1 MSAPKNRD
9 SENTVV
15 ERDAQDTGTT
25 ATATT
30 SEQKVDADL
39 ITERAEQEQKARRRA
54 VVGLFVG
61 VLLAILVY
69 AIFPADAADVVNKA
83 HPDAEK
89 GPFDA
94 DSLRITAAIAVLMG
108 AWWMTE
114 ALPLAATA
122 LVPLVAFPILAW
134 CRLRRSRPPTPT
146 PRSSCSWAD
155 SSWRWA
161 CNAGT
166 CTAASRCAS

>member
-1 MSAPKNRD
+1 TGCTSQGTAPSDVASTENNGELMSAPKNRD

-39 ITERAEQEQKARRRA
+39 IAERAEQEQKARRRA

-89 GPFDA
+89 R
-94 DSLRITAAIAVLMG
+94 S
-108 AWWMTE
+108 E
-114 ALPLAATA
+114 E
-122 LVPLVAFPILAW
+122 
-134 CRLRRSRPPTPT
+134 RRV
-146 PRSSCSWAD
+146 
-155 SSWRWA
+155 
-161 CNAGT
+161 GHEGVE
-166 CTAASRCAS
+166 